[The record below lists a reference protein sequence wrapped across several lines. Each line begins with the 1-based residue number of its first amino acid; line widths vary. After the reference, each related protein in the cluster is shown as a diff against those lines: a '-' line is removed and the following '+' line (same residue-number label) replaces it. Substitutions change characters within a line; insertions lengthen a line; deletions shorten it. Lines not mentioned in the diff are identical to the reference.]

1 MLAHAGGFVDEPCTI
16 AQWPTLV
23 QANVSVEF
31 HQLQAQ
37 DDVAWPWMFVSL
49 P

>member
-1 MLAHAGGFVDEPCTI
+1 MFAGGFVDDERCTI
-16 AQWPTLV
+16 AKWPTLV

-31 HQLQAQ
+31 HQAQ
-37 DDVAWPWMFVSL
+37 DDVAWPWMLVSL